1 MRHLIVFI
9 LVILVLA
16 SCSKSQ
22 KETQAVDY
30 YAQLPE
36 LYQQVLKAHGGLE
49 KWKGFKTLEYD
60 LQHQNDSVPTEH
72 YTLDLLSRKD
82 LTVADSFKIG
92 FDGKDVWVAPNR
104 AAYKGRSARFYHNL
118 YSYFL
123 TIPFIVSDP
132 GANYSIDTLTVDGK
146 LYDAIKVTFNEGVGD
161 ADDDYYQML
170 IDPQSHH
177 MEKLLYT
184 VTYYSGEAHENYN
197 ALSYEDFVDVN
208 GLQLPSKLVGYKYS
222 AGKTG
227 DKRYEVTFH
236 NLTLKA
242 DSPNQDIFNIP
253 AEAEI
258 DSLKTN

>member
-1 MRHLIVFI
+1 MRFLFPSILITIFCI
-9 LVILVLA
+9 
-16 SCSKSQ
+16 SCQPGKQ
-22 KETQAVDY
+22 QEQPVDY
-30 YAQLPE
+30 YSNFPMD
-36 LYQQVLKAHGGLE
+36 YQEVLRTHGGLE

-60 LQHQNDSVPTEH
+60 LKHQNDSVPTEH
-72 YTLDLLSRKD
+72 YTLDLISRKD

-92 FDGKDVWVAPNR
+92 FDGKEVWVAPNR
-104 AAYKGRSARFYHNL
+104 AAFKGRSARFYHNL

-132 GANYSIDTLTVDGK
+132 GVNYSTDTLTLDGK

-170 IDPQSHH
+170 IDPQTHR

-197 ALSYEDFVDVN
+197 ALSYENFIDVN

-236 NLTLKA
+236 NLTLKSE
-242 DSPNQDIFNIP
+242 SPDQGIFSMP
-253 AEAEI
+253 AGAEI